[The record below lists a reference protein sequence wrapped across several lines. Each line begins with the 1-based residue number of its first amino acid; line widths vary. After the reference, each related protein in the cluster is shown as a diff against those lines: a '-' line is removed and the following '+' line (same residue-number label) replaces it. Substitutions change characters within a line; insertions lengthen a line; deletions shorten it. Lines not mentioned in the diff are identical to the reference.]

1 MLTPSNRPFLHGIL
15 LRATAGTLS
24 ALPAEN
30 ELRKESSNLDNQIEC
45 LKKVTEEVNKACESL
60 DTNMASARSYG
71 VTVGKAIS
79 LALDRVDS
87 FDTKQD
93 GIKAFKFTSV
103 LDNQSLK
110 QIQTEQESLKEEYKK
125 YLNEHKKM
133 LNQLLEFEKS
143 ILSNHRKELTE
154 LTKQHSLWLSDK
166 NFYITVAVIVFL
178 LALFYLFGYLK
189 ARAVF
194 T

>member
-1 MLTPSNRPFLHGIL
+1 MSNDKKELAPRNPFAEMLEEIH
-15 LRATAGTLS
+15 
-24 ALPAEN
+24 EDN
-30 ELRKESSNLDNQIEC
+30 ELRKESSNLDNQIER
-45 LKKVTEEVNKACESL
+45 LKKATEEVNKACESL
-60 DTNMASARSYG
+60 DTKMASARSYG
-71 VTVGKAIS
+71 ITVGKAIS

-87 FDTKQD
+87 FDTKLD
-93 GIKAFKFTSV
+93 GIKAFKFTAV
-103 LDNQSLK
+103 LDNQSLE
-110 QIQTEQESLKEEYKK
+110 QIKAEQESLKEEYKK

-154 LTKQHSLWLSDK
+154 LTKQHGLWLSDK
-166 NFYITVAVIVFL
+166 NFYIAVAVIVFL